1 MFLNIYCFSYFYQMW
16 SQPMRH
22 GFIHKESKTCEWII
36 YKHRKEYNIICVET
50 GAAKKSA
57 KSEEQTKLLKRIYQ
71 EDTIVCLT
79 MKGLTKFQQSHLE

>member
-1 MFLNIYCFSYFYQMW
+1 MW
-16 SQPMRH
+16 SQPMRN

-36 YKHRKEYNIICVET
+36 HIHIHIHRKEYNIIFVET

>member
-1 MFLNIYCFSYFYQMW
+1 M
-16 SQPMRH
+16 
-22 GFIHKESKTCEWII
+22 
-36 YKHRKEYNIICVET
+36 ET

-79 MKGLTKFQQSHLE
+79 MKGFTKFQQSHLE

>member
-1 MFLNIYCFSYFYQMW
+1 M
-16 SQPMRH
+16 
-22 GFIHKESKTCEWII
+22 
-36 YKHRKEYNIICVET
+36 ET